1 MITSIRAQPTLNKND
16 FAGASMVTPEFYP
29 VVDFDVQ
36 KLRFNMVMMLSMQML
51 RVMVMMDDDNM
62 ACIDIGL

>member
-1 MITSIRAQPTLNKND
+1 
-16 FAGASMVTPEFYP
+16 MVTPEFYP